1 MSAKFSLIEA
11 QVINQALKNV
21 ALETGIVLQ
30 RSAFSPNIKDRLDFS
45 SAIMDHQ
52 GRLIAQAEH
61 IPVHLGAMPKGV
73 RAVIDY
79 FGEENIQDGDI
90 YITNNPYLGGTHL
103 PDIAVIK
110 PIFFDKTLVGYI
122 ANRCHHADV
131 GGVVPGSM
139 PSGKYTLEEEGYIID
154 PTIFERNGVL
164 NEEWFDDFLN
174 NIRVPDE
181 RKGDIQA
188 QLASTKIGEKKF
200 HSLLQKYSLDRVQQV
215 IDFLNER
222 SKNASLELIKQIAEN
237 QIFSF
242 TDYMDN
248 DGVKDEPVKITA
260 EVERKDERL
269 IVDYSKTDSQVEG
282 NINATYAVTLSATYY
297 ILRCLVSRE
306 YATNYGLYAPLDVIT
321 KEGTLVDPLPPAG
334 VAAGNVETS
343 QRITDVMLGVFSK
356 LFPDDVPAASSG
368 TMNNTIIGGLD
379 STGKEFSYYETIAGG
394 IGAGKD
400 YSPPNAKHSHM
411 TNTRNTSVEVL
422 ERYYP
427 LRIAEYSIIPN
438 TGGAGKWS
446 GSNGIRRSIQL
457 LAEEG
462 ILSIQSERREHAPFG
477 LLGGKSG
484 GKGNNFLK
492 TAEGII
498 QLPSK
503 VTKKIKKGETV
514 VIETPGGGGYGEKE
528 S

>member
-1 MSAKFSLIEA
+1 MNSKFSLIEA

-45 SAIMDHQ
+45 SAIMDQ
-52 GRLIAQAEH
+52 DGRLIAQAEH

-73 RAVIDY
+73 QAIIEY
-79 FGEENIQDGDI
+79 FGKENILDGDI
-90 YITNNPYLGGTHL
+90 YIANNPYLGGTHL

-110 PIFFDKTLVGYI
+110 PIFYDDKLVGYI

-139 PSGKYTLEEEGYIID
+139 PSGKYTLEEEGYVID
-154 PTIFERNGVL
+154 PTIFERNGIL
-164 NEEWFDDFLN
+164 NQEWFNDFLS
-174 NIRVPDE
+174 NIRVPEE

-222 SKNASLELIKQIAEN
+222 SKNASLELIKQIPEN
-237 QIFSF
+237 QVFSF

-248 DGVKDEPVKITA
+248 DGVKDEPINITA
-260 EVERKDERL
+260 EVERKGDKL
-269 IVDYSKTDSQVEG
+269 VVDYSKTDSQVEG

-297 ILRCLVSRE
+297 ILRCLISRE
-306 YATNYGLYAPLDVIT
+306 YATNYGLYEPLDVIT
-321 KEGTLVDPLPPAG
+321 KKGSLIDPLPPAG

-379 STGKEFSYYETIAGG
+379 SVGKEFTYYETIAGG
-394 IGAGKD
+394 IGAGKN

-411 TNTRNTSVEVL
+411 TNTRNTSIEVL

-427 LRIAEYSIIPN
+427 LRVEEYSIISN
-438 TGGAGKWS
+438 TGGIGKWS
-446 GSNGIRRSIQL
+446 GSNGVRRSIQL
-457 LAEEG
+457 LAKEG
-462 ILSIQSERREHAPFG
+462 VLSIQSERRKYAPFG
-477 LLGGKSG
+477 LFGGKNG
-484 GKGNNFLK
+484 AKGKNLLK
-492 TAEGII
+492 TSDKIM

-503 VTKKIKKGETV
+503 ITKKIKRGDIV
-514 VIETPGGGGYGEKE
+514 VIETPGGGGYGEK
-528 S
+528 